1 MPASNKSFETS
12 LEAPSYKPVS
22 HTQNSDY
29 SYLRLL
35 SEFCLFI
42 YVLQPLDIHTFQHS
56 HLFSSEKSLR
66 DAKELR

>member
-12 LEAPSYKPVS
+12 LETPSYKPVS

-42 YVLQPLDIHTFQHS
+42 YVLQPLNIYTF
-56 HLFSSEKSLR
+56 FF
-66 DAKELR
+66 